1 MNSSLSVDAVPVEVV
16 RLEKPVPEVLLAHLG
31 RHVLKVLLLHSRVR
45 LEDRVDD
52 VDRQVVLDAV
62 GAVRLRLDVG
72 EEGAGHAHVL
82 ATPATAAVTRSLQ
95 ME

>member
-52 VDRQVVLDAV
+52 VDR
-62 GAVRLRLDVG
+62 
-72 EEGAGHAHVL
+72 
-82 ATPATAAVTRSLQ
+82 
-95 ME
+95 